1 MMRVDEGQQNR
12 DEAVNI
18 IEFFTLL
25 LLNSLL
31 ISHSLS
37 LWGQCENPAQNE
49 QFVPSALK
57 SITSPCMP
65 AENGFWDMQEM
76 PKGQRETCVNSKERM
91 NEFRRDKKKKKGKR
105 LKSISLKEEFRQK

>member
-1 MMRVDEGQQNR
+1 MGRWAHMMLVDEGQQNE

-37 LWGQCENPAQNE
+37 LFGA
-49 QFVPSALK
+49 SARILRK
-57 SITSPCMP
+57 
-65 AENGFWDMQEM
+65 
-76 PKGQRETCVNSKERM
+76 M
-91 NEFRRDKKKKKGKR
+91 NDLFH
-105 LKSISLKEEFRQK
+105 LL